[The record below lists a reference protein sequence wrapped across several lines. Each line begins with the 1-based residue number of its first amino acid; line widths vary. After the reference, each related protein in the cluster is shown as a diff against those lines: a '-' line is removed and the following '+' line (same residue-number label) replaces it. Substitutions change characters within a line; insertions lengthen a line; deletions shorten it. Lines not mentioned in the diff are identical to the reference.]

1 MLIARKR
8 DDAKK
13 YCVQAEKAGGERTEG
28 MKCGG
33 GGGRCTLLDLGDDLE
48 ASVVLHSSVIY
59 ANLPLIFC
67 TLMYSNELTTR
78 EFFQTSL

>member
-59 ANLPLIFC
+59 ANVPLHLLHPYALF
-67 TLMYSNELTTR
+67 
-78 EFFQTSL
+78 

>member
-1 MLIARKR
+1 MQRNIASRQ
-8 DDAKK
+8 KK
-13 YCVQAEKAGGERTEG
+13 PEEKGPEG

-59 ANLPLIFC
+59 ANVPLH
-67 TLMYSNELTTR
+67 LLHPYAL
-78 EFFQTSL
+78 